1 MELSQAGS
9 RRRRN
14 KEQILDLLR
23 AFESSSLSV
32 KEFCKTHNINAVNFH
47 KWRSRYNLKAGGK
60 KRISSFASVDIVSS
74 RSGLFAE
81 VNGIRIYQPV
91 SASFLKELLP

>member
-1 MELSQAGS
+1 MEQTEVTT

-14 KEQILDLLR
+14 KQQIIDLLNV
-23 AFESSSLSV
+23 FESSNLSV
-32 KEFCKTHNINAVNFH
+32 KEFCKTHNLNAVNFH
-47 KWRSRYNLKAGGK
+47 KWRSRYNRKPVSK
-60 KRISSFASVDIVSS
+60 KKTPGFATVDIVPS

-91 SASFLKELLP
+91 DASFLKELRR